1 MPGGRSAS
9 DVADFLAA
17 RPFTRDEV
25 FAEPGPVPSEPG
37 AHGWWFRT
45 LPAKVDAS
53 GCEQR
58 DGLTLLYVGVSPGPP
73 PSSGK
78 PSVSQD
84 LRKRIR
90 YHFGGIGADAQ
101 GSTLR
106 KTLGVLLGDELGF
119 ELRRVGSGRRSTFA
133 GGEAVLT
140 QWMAENALVSWV
152 VRPEPWR
159 FEEELIATLD
169 LPLNLNDKT
178 RNAFHPQLT
187 KIRRDADR
195 KAGKARV
202 LKEW

>member
-1 MPGGRSAS
+1 MPEGRSES
-9 DVADFLAA
+9 DLAGFLAA
-17 RPFTRDEV
+17 RPFTREEV
-25 FAEPGPVPSEPG
+25 FTEPCPVPDQPG
-37 AHGWWFRT
+37 AYGWWFRT
-45 LPAKVDAS
+45 LPADIDVS
-53 GCEQR
+53 SCER
-58 DGLTLLYVGVSPGPP
+58 REDLTLLYVGVSPGPP
-73 PSSGK
+73 PASGR

-84 LRKRIR
+84 LRKRIKF
-90 YHFGGIGADAQ
+90 HFGGVGADAG

-106 KTLGVLLGDELGF
+106 KTLGVLLGGELGF

-140 QWMAENALVSWV
+140 QWMAENVLVSWV
-152 VRPEPWR
+152 VRPEPWH
-159 FEEELIATLD
+159 FEEKLIANLD

-178 RNAFHPQLT
+178 RNAFYPQLT